1 MLKNQNHYYYY
12 YYPYHQVFLSNVI
25 SSASSCHGIGEDE
38 LVSKIKICFEKKDGV
53 LGCLEY
59 FDCGSGRG

>member
-1 MLKNQNHYYYY
+1 MDIAGL
-12 YYPYHQVFLSNVI
+12 
-25 SSASSCHGIGEDE
+25 AG
-38 LVSKIKICFEKKDGV
+38 CFEKKDGV